1 MPPTPPYFQ
10 LPMTPAVPKP
20 SSASH
25 PTPNT
30 TTTADQR
37 PLPQP
42 ARKPLLRLQLHDLS
56 SPGAASFLS
65 LLALPSCLD
74 ECIAGVLQH
83 LYSTSTST
91 TPASHI
97 PPTRS
102 VSLVLRSMP
111 GVAFTR
117 SLDLDADHKEIHLS
131 TDYVSH
137 IPESRRRDELLGV
150 LRHEM
155 VHCWQWNAC
164 GSAPGGLVEGIADW
178 VRLRSGFV
186 PPHWK
191 READGDWDAGYQ
203 HTGYFLEYLEERF
216 GEGTVRGINEGLR
229 EGKYE
234 EEAFWGRRFGCGV
247 KELWA
252 EYGKSLKRRED
263 KEGGE
268 EKEGGQDKEG
278 GNEKDEYTKG
288 KGEEKEGTKKEDRA
302 TQEAEKQ
309 DESSQ

>member
-1 MPPTPPYFQ
+1 
-10 LPMTPAVPKP
+10 
-20 SSASH
+20 
-25 PTPNT
+25 
-30 TTTADQR
+30 
-37 PLPQP
+37 
-42 ARKPLLRLQLHDLS
+42 
-56 SPGAASFLS
+56 
-65 LLALPSCLD
+65 
-74 ECIAGVLQH
+74 
-83 LYSTSTST
+83 
-91 TPASHI
+91 
-97 PPTRS
+97 
-102 VSLVLRSMP
+102 MP

-131 TDYVSH
+131 TDYISS
-137 IPESRRRDELLGV
+137 IPSSRRRDELLGV

-234 EEAFWGRRFGCGV
+234 EKAFWGR
-247 KELWA
+247 
-252 EYGKSLKRRED
+252 EYGKSLKKKEEEEGGND
-263 KEGGE
+263 KEGKDKGDGDRGDGE
-268 EKEGGQDKEG
+268 ETNRKSGVE
-278 GNEKDEYTKG
+278 N
-288 KGEEKEGTKKEDRA
+288 GTKKEEEA
-302 TQEAEKQ
+302 VQEEGK
-309 DESSQ
+309 SGGSHR